1 MLRML
6 DTPIDNGLMEP
17 NRREEQQ
24 AKPVGENQRWHEMQE
39 QFRKDGGRR
48 SMFRRAWDALVGSPD
63 TP

>member
-6 DTPIDNGLMEP
+6 DTPIDNGLMES
-17 NRREEQQ
+17 NRQEEQQ
-24 AKPVGENQRWHEMQE
+24 TKPAGENHRWQEMQE

-48 SMFRRAWDALVGSPD
+48 SMFRRAWDALVGSLG